1 MKLDVFRRLAVKA
14 AAGVFIFAGLMMMD
28 PQESMAAA
36 RTEVQTRSSYMVTI
50 EAPSVDVYT
59 YKSKDSKTV
68 GQVKRGQTYEVLKK
82 EQDGWVQIR
91 MGNREGYISA
101 AGNASLV
108 EKNRQTV
115 DSGAR
120 QRREVVEFALQFLGG
135 EYRLLRFYTICH
147 EVWRFCGDSSFFHRT
162 GCLRNGSFRRRDAAR
177 RPDLLQQSLWQD
189 QSCGYVCGKRAG
201 CSCFY
206 RRNRH

>member
-1 MKLDVFRRLAVKA
+1 
-14 AAGVFIFAGLMMMD
+14 MD

-59 YKSKDSKTV
+59 YKARIPNRRS
-68 GQVKRGQTYEVLKK
+68 GKRGQTYEVLKK

-108 EKNRQTV
+108 EKTV
-115 DSGAR
+115 RLWTAGPDSG
-120 QRREVVEFALQFLGG
+120 
-135 EYRLLRFYTICH
+135 
-147 EVWRFCGDSSFFHRT
+147 
-162 GCLRNGSFRRRDAAR
+162 
-177 RPDLLQQSLWQD
+177 
-189 QSCGYVCGKRAG
+189 GK
-201 CSCFY
+201 
-206 RRNRH
+206 

>member
-59 YKSKDSKTV
+59 YKNKDSKTV

-108 EKNRQTV
+108 EKTV
-115 DSGAR
+115 RLWTAGPDSG
-120 QRREVVEFALQFLGG
+120 
-135 EYRLLRFYTICH
+135 
-147 EVWRFCGDSSFFHRT
+147 
-162 GCLRNGSFRRRDAAR
+162 
-177 RPDLLQQSLWQD
+177 
-189 QSCGYVCGKRAG
+189 GK
-201 CSCFY
+201 
-206 RRNRH
+206 

>member
-101 AGNASLV
+101 AGNALLLHSLPP
-108 EKNRQTV
+108 
-115 DSGAR
+115 S
-120 QRREVVEFALQFLGG
+120 
-135 EYRLLRFYTICH
+135 
-147 EVWRFCGDSSFFHRT
+147 
-162 GCLRNGSFRRRDAAR
+162 
-177 RPDLLQQSLWQD
+177 
-189 QSCGYVCGKRAG
+189 
-201 CSCFY
+201 
-206 RRNRH
+206 

>member
-108 EKNRQTV
+108 EKTV
-115 DSGAR
+115 RLWTAGPDSG
-120 QRREVVEFALQFLGG
+120 
-135 EYRLLRFYTICH
+135 
-147 EVWRFCGDSSFFHRT
+147 
-162 GCLRNGSFRRRDAAR
+162 
-177 RPDLLQQSLWQD
+177 
-189 QSCGYVCGKRAG
+189 GK
-201 CSCFY
+201 
-206 RRNRH
+206 

>member
-120 QRREVVEFALQFLGG
+120 QRR
-135 EYRLLRFYTICH
+135 
-147 EVWRFCGDSSFFHRT
+147 
-162 GCLRNGSFRRRDAAR
+162 
-177 RPDLLQQSLWQD
+177 
-189 QSCGYVCGKRAG
+189 
-201 CSCFY
+201 
-206 RRNRH
+206 

>member
-82 EQDGWVQIR
+82 EQA
-91 MGNREGYISA
+91 GYRSA
-101 AGNASLV
+101 WETGRDTFL
-108 EKNRQTV
+108 RQ
-115 DSGAR
+115 
-120 QRREVVEFALQFLGG
+120 EM
-135 EYRLLRFYTICH
+135 
-147 EVWRFCGDSSFFHRT
+147 
-162 GCLRNGSFRRRDAAR
+162 
-177 RPDLLQQSLWQD
+177 PLW
-189 QSCGYVCGKRAG
+189 
-201 CSCFY
+201 
-206 RRNRH
+206 

>member
-115 DSGAR
+115 DSGDQTAAGSSGICSSVSG
-120 QRREVVEFALQFLGG
+120 RR
-135 EYRLLRFYTICH
+135 I
-147 EVWRFCGDSSFFHRT
+147 
-162 GCLRNGSFRRRDAAR
+162 
-177 RPDLLQQSLWQD
+177 
-189 QSCGYVCGKRAG
+189 
-201 CSCFY
+201 
-206 RRNRH
+206 

>member
-82 EQDGWVQIR
+82 EQDGWVQIL
-91 MGNREGYISA
+91 
-101 AGNASLV
+101 SL
-108 EKNRQTV
+108 
-115 DSGAR
+115 
-120 QRREVVEFALQFLGG
+120 
-135 EYRLLRFYTICH
+135 IH
-147 EVWRFCGDSSFFHRT
+147 I
-162 GCLRNGSFRRRDAAR
+162 
-177 RPDLLQQSLWQD
+177 
-189 QSCGYVCGKRAG
+189 
-201 CSCFY
+201 
-206 RRNRH
+206 